1 MTESQAPSPDLTA
14 SSNASAVAAGDAVT
28 DDAIVIERLSHTYPS
43 AKKRRKPRGSH
54 DAQAGDNAAVP
65 AGPVKALDDVNLA
78 VKSGEIFGILGP
90 NGSGKTTLF
99 RILST
104 LLRPSAEGHGDAAG
118 GIVRI
123 LGHDC
128 LASPAAVRGEL
139 GVVFQSPSLDGKL
152 TARENLTH
160 QGRLYGL
167 AGPAL
172 GKRID
177 DLLIYFG
184 LAERAGDYV
193 ETFSGG
199 MRRRVELAKALLHE
213 PKLLLLDEPAT
224 GLDPGARL
232 DLWKQLHQLRDQRG
246 QTIAL
251 TTHLMEEA
259 EKCDRLAIMAKGKV
273 VAVDTPAALKARIG
287 GDVITLSLRHP
298 QQDPQTLC
306 AQITER
312 FAPWPQNSAPLIAGE
327 KIRLEREGG
336 TTFIAALAEAFPGR
350 FGSITVG
357 QPTLDDVFLHLT
369 GHALW
374 GE

>member
-1 MTESQAPSPDLTA
+1 MTDSQAPSPEAEGDA
-14 SSNASAVAAGDAVT
+14 AAGAAVAGSDAAAEPAAT
-28 DDAIVIERLSHTYPS
+28 DEAIVIESLSHTYP
-43 AKKRRKPRGSH
+43 ARKARRRARGSH
-54 DAQAGDNAAVP
+54 APKPVSEPPVDQ
-65 AGPVKALDDVNLA
+65 GPVKALDDVSLT
-78 VKSGEIFGILGP
+78 VRRGEIFGILGP

-104 LLRPSAEGHGDAAG
+104 LLRPQG
-118 GIVRI
+118 GYKTLRL
-123 LGHDC
+123 LGHDVFVQ
-128 LASPAAVRGEL
+128 PNDVRGQM
-139 GVVFQSPSLDGKL
+139 GVVFQSPSLDVKL

-167 AGPAL
+167 DRGSL
-172 GKRID
+172 DTRIGE
-177 DLLIYFG
+177 LLAYFG
-184 LAERAGDYV
+184 LTDRAGDLV

-259 EKCDRLAIMAKGKV
+259 EKCDRLAIMAKGKI

-287 GDVITLSLRHP
+287 GDVITLSLRDA
-298 QQDPQTLC
+298 QEDAEALC
-306 AQITER
+306 RQIAER
-312 FAPWPQNSAPLIAGE
+312 FGPWKDDSGPIVAGE

-336 TTFIAALAEAFPGR
+336 TSFIATLAEAFPGK
-350 FGSITVG
+350 F
-357 QPTLDDVFLHLT
+357 
-369 GHALW
+369 
-374 GE
+374 E